1 MNNFVVAKW
10 LKSPHLQTIGS
21 VLMPRPIR
29 FFPSKD
35 RRFQLPDGSQLVGEC
50 SWQADKTTSPT
61 LVIIAGLN
69 GSTISPY
76 VRGTTAKAYT
86 RGFNVVRVNLRNGGG
101 SEKYSKTLSHAGQ
114 SADLRIVIE
123 ELIREDSLPKIG
135 LMGFSYGGNAC
146 LKAVG
151 EWGQD
156 APKQLIGA
164 VGISPLIDL
173 AAAVDSVDNK
183 APAIYRWL
191 MLYWQM
197 SSLRTRSRLFPGRY
211 DIQAIKHIK
220 TLGDYDRFCAP
231 HNGFIDA
238 GDYHAKASARP
249 FLPNIAVP
257 TLIIQSADDVVIPA
271 RSFDGVD
278 NNPNVQLIITNGGGH
293 GGFISQSKNGDPD
306 HHWAENRAIEFL
318 WNLTTK

>member
-1 MNNFVVAKW
+1 MDNFVIAKW

-50 SWQADKTTSPT
+50 TWQAEPTTAPT

-69 GSTISPY
+69 GSTVSPY
-76 VRGTTAKAYT
+76 VRGTTAKAFT

-101 SEKYSKTLSHAGQ
+101 SEKYSRTLSHAGQ
-114 SADLRIVIE
+114 SADIRLVIE
-123 ELIREDSLPKIG
+123 ELINKDSLPKIG

-151 EWGQD
+151 EWGED
-156 APKQLIGA
+156 APKELIGA

-173 AAAVDSVDNK
+173 AAADKSVDNT
-183 APAIYRWL
+183 APGIYRAL
-191 MLYWQM
+191 MLYGQM
-197 SSLRTRSRLFPGRY
+197 SSLRARNRLFPGMY
-211 DIQAIKHIK
+211 DAKAIKRIK

-231 HNGFIDA
+231 HNGFNDA
-238 GDYHAKASARP
+238 HDYHVKASARQ
-249 FLPNIAVP
+249 FLPSIAVP
-257 TLIIQSADDVVIPA
+257 TLIIQSADDVVIPV
-271 RSFDGVD
+271 RSFEGLDD
-278 NNPNVQLIITNGGGH
+278 NPNIELVITQGGGH

-318 WNLTTK
+318 WDLAIN